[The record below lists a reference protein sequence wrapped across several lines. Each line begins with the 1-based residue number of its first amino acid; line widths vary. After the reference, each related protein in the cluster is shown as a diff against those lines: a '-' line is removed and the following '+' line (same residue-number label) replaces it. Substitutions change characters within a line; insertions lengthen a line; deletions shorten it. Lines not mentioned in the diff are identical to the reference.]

1 MNEKME
7 FVTISVNEYQRLQEY
22 SHKLSCLESCGV
34 DNWSGYSEA
43 MQMFN
48 EEYEEEEQEA

>member
-7 FVTISVNEYQRLQEY
+7 FVTISVEEYQQLQNDSY
-22 SHKLSCLESCGV
+22 MLSCLEACGV
-34 DNWSGYSEA
+34 DNWGGYSEA

-48 EEYEEEEQEA
+48 EEEEDEE